1 MLQFELELPEG
12 VTVVPGSAKL
22 NNERFE
28 YNDGTGKVVR
38 AGISFNEKKIP
49 YGYVVEA
56 GAANYPDGHT
66 YAGKP
71 VLINGTSG
79 IVMTI
84 MLQTTLPQSST
95 PITGYLKNIEVTYR
109 ESGAMKITERP
120 FTITIGKPLP
130 IVILDEEST
139 TPPVSSE
146 DEYVD
151 VQLKRTIKANQW
163 STICLP
169 FDMSATQVK
178 EAFGDD
184 VIIAKLAENWSFEG
198 SAPEVNHIDLSFEK
212 VSAIE
217 NNIPFV
223 ILVTKAIT
231 EPINVKG
238 VKIVVSDDPEEFPT
252 AEAWFKKSSKK
263 QWCYMIGTYVSDAIE
278 ASGDDLFIKE
288 DEFFMANNLFMRSV
302 GKSRIKGFRAKF
314 QFLDNKDNPI
324 VISEDAESRI
334 SMSFVEPNR
343 INIVR
348 ASEDDDTI
356 YNLSGQQV
364 NKPTKK
370 GLYITKGK
378 KVVIK

>member
-1 MLQFELELPEG
+1 MTSPFQVGTLLH
-12 VTVVPGSAKL
+12 TVVPGSAKL